1 MFLIK
6 LLLCAWGGDIR
17 IRKIPPTFARKTNVW
32 KEGRSYFAAEFCL
45 LQLIAKAAHLGNGQD
60 ESVGRG

>member
-1 MFLIK
+1 MLG
-6 LLLCAWGGDIR
+6 GGDIR
-17 IRKIPPTFARKTNVW
+17 IRKIPPTFARKTVERG
-32 KEGRSYFAAEFCL
+32 KEFFAAEFCL